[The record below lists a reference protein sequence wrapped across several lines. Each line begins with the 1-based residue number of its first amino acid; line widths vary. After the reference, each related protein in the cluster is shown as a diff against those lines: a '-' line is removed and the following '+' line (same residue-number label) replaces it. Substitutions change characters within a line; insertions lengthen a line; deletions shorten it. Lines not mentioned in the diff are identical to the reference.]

1 MTGPIHTYGPSC
13 LLVDEQDLTDFR
25 ASSPPDIQTQFF
37 YYSALSID
45 DPLAP
50 LPPLANQAA
59 GTERLPPKPFSA
71 RDNIALEEA
80 WHALRETR
88 KAKNAECIQTGLN
101 TSTQPSGIAV
111 PGCESRSNVEPRC
124 KTEPSKRED
133 LSVIDS
139 RGSAIS
145 NPSSLLNEPP
155 THSHKGHITFAASS
169 ADKRPLRTG
178 KEDGY
183 SSSDD
188 EVKRNKPKGIL
199 IDISRACS
207 SSLNESST
215 AKRRS
220 SSPPEAENI
229 DDGAEIGS
237 PRGNRSRDVSISG
250 SPFMR
255 APISQPQTPLARS
268 FETSLSKEG
277 GQEGQADL
285 RTSVPRSAPK
295 PSGLRTS
302 LSLDQLTQD
311 SQEERTEEP
320 DKQSKIPV
328 GVSRLHLVELPN
340 LKVSQHVIPARSCD
354 LVTLFSR

>member
-13 LLVDEQDLTDFR
+13 LLVDEQDLTDFQ

-37 YYSALSID
+37 YFSALSID

-50 LPPLANQAA
+50 LPPHANQAV
-59 GTERLPPKPFSA
+59 GIERLPPKPFSP

-80 WHALRETR
+80 WRALRETK
-88 KAKNAECIQTGLN
+88 KAKNAQSIQTGLN
-101 TSTQPSGIAV
+101 TSTQPSGLAV
-111 PGCESRSNVEPRC
+111 PGCELGSNVEPRC
-124 KTEPSKRED
+124 KTELSKRED

-145 NPSSLLNEPP
+145 NPSSLLDEPP
-155 THSHKGHITFAASS
+155 THSHKGHIAFASS
-169 ADKRPLRTG
+169 SAGKRALRTG

-183 SSSDD
+183 SSSEDG
-188 EVKRNKPKGIL
+188 VKRNKPKGIL
-199 IDISRACS
+199 IDTNRVRS

-220 SSPPEAENI
+220 SSPSEPENI
-229 DDGAEIGS
+229 DDGEEIGS
-237 PRGNRSRDVSISG
+237 ERGNRSRDVSISG

-255 APISQPQTPLARS
+255 APISQPQTPLGRS
-268 FETSLSKEG
+268 FETIPSKEG

-285 RTSVPRSAPK
+285 RTSVPRGAPK

-320 DKQSKIPV
+320 GTQSKIPV

-340 LKVSQHVIPARSCD
+340 LKVS
-354 LVTLFSR
+354 